1 MNFRNIIVLYFIV
14 GAVMWAGGAINWNNA
29 GVGQFIITAN
39 DNSVAQ
45 NGNATQD
52 LTEIG
57 GPIEEAA
64 SNVDGLGLLAV
75 WNLIVGLLGYL
86 TWPITVLQSRSAP
99 IEIVVLLGGTLQMTF
114 FVAVIGLVRRSA

>member
-1 MNFRNIIVLYFIV
+1 MNFRQIILLYFIV
-14 GAVMWAGGAINWNNA
+14 GATMWAGGAIDWNNA

-39 DNSVAQ
+39 DDSVSQ
-45 NGNATQD
+45 NESAAED

-99 IEIVVLLGGTLQMTF
+99 VEVVVLLGGTVQMTF